1 MLQTLRLPA
10 FGKIWYESSHIV
22 ACAPALIEIC
32 KLSLDDMSVD
42 PEEDKHNKIFAQN
55 TVDMVYSS
63 YAAARTRLR
72 LYVHLTHILQQEVD
86 EWAQK
91 VERVGIII
99 PDYKPVGWLELATSG
114 SAQ

>member
-1 MLQTLRLPA
+1 
-10 FGKIWYESSHIV
+10 V